1 MTMVAEN
8 NIIVAFEFGS
18 SAIRGVAGKK
28 ESDGTIQILAL
39 EQEKI
44 SDSIRRGTVRNL
56 NKTTSAIQRIKER
69 LNQRLGVYITRAY
82 VGIAGQ
88 SLHTKSNKVARAINL
103 DEKITSRLVDQ
114 LMDENRSTHYPEREI
129 LDVAPQEYTV
139 GNEKTNEPV
148 GIQADKIEGHY
159 LNIIARTKL
168 QENIRSCMRDA
179 GLEIVELLIAPIELA
194 KALLTESETRAGC
207 ALVDIGAETTT
218 VSIFTKNILRHL
230 ATIPLGSNNATLDL
244 SKLVNVEMEEAEQ
257 LKTRYGVAMMS
268 QDKDATYRNVDI
280 SNDRTVNEREIQL
293 IVSARYS
300 EIVVNVWNQITKDK
314 WEDNLLSGITLTG
327 GGSAMQDLTEAFMEL
342 KPFQNQFP
350 YKIKQA
356 KKLTSTIKTDED
368 TMTFDAGFN
377 AVIAM
382 LITATENCTGEAPEP
397 EEPIVEEE
405 ETQPDPVEEDAEGLT
420 TDEKPEETKFPE
432 GKTEGGESG
441 AKDKKPKK
449 KKFWGKMG
457 EWLKDLVNE
466 DE

>member
-1 MTMVAEN
+1 MVAEN

-28 ESDGTIQILAL
+28 ESDGTIRILAL
-39 EQEKI
+39 EQERI

-69 LNQRLGVYITRAY
+69 LNQRLDVRIARAY

-139 GNEKTNEPV
+139 GNEKTSEPV

-168 QENIRSCMRDA
+168 QDNIRACMRDA
-179 GLEIVELLIAPIELA
+179 GLEIVELLITPIELA

-230 ATIPLGSNNATLDL
+230 ATIPLGSNNATMDL
-244 SKLVNVEMEEAEQ
+244 SKLVNVEMEEAEL
-257 LKTRYGVAMMS
+257 LKTRYGVAVMS
-268 QDKDATYRNVDI
+268 HDKEATYQTLDI
-280 SNDRTVNEREIQL
+280 SNDRKVSEKDIQL

-300 EIVVNVWNQITKDK
+300 EIVVNVWNQITKDR

-327 GGSAMQDLTEAFMEL
+327 GGSDMQELTEAFMKL

-356 KKLTSTIKTDED
+356 KKLTSITKIDED
-368 TMTFDAGFN
+368 TMTIDPGFN

-382 LITATENCTGEAPEP
+382 LMSATENCIGEDPEP
-397 EEPIVEEE
+397 EEETIVEEE
-405 ETQPDPVEEDAEGLT
+405 AQPDPVEEVAEENTTEKEPEVVKVAEG
-420 TDEKPEETKFPE
+420 E
-432 GKTEGGESG
+432 TEGEIPTG
-441 AKDKKPKK
+441 KKK